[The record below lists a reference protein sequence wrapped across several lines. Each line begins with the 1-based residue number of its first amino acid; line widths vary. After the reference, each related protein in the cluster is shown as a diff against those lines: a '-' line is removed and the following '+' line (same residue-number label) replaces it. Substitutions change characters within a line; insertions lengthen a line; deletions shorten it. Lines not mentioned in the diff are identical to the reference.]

1 MVVVVVVVVE
11 DDSVVPVRSV
21 LCCCLDAAEENNDR
35 LLLFAAFAEG
45 SYPIGQNDNR
55 DNCRTNDLDVD
66 FVKDRSGSIQ
76 YGSIMLF
83 LETVLLSLLLLSSSS
98 SSLESIVV
106 VWNKSMTILS

>member
-1 MVVVVVVVVE
+1 MEVVVGVE

-21 LCCCLDAAEENNDR
+21 LCCCLDAVEENNER
-35 LLLFAAFAEG
+35 LLLFTTAEG
-45 SYPIGQNDNR
+45 SYPIGQNDDR

-76 YGSIMLF
+76 YRSMMF
-83 LETVLLSLLLLSSSS
+83 FVETELLPLLVLSS

-106 VWNKSMTILS
+106 AWNKSMTILS

>member
-1 MVVVVVVVVE
+1 MVVVE
-11 DDSVVPVRSV
+11 DDNVVPVRSV
-21 LCCCLDAAEENNDR
+21 LCCCLDAAEENNEG
-35 LLLFAAFAEG
+35 LLLFTTAEG
-45 SYPIGQNDNR
+45 SYPIGQNDDR